1 MLGVEVNFM
10 HRRLDRFGRLARYF
24 VGRRG
29 HHQAAGLAGE
39 RQHRVTQGGHRAG
52 KHSDVVFGYALFL
65 GEQRGQCIHVRV
77 RVTPGGCNRALHRL
91 ASRV

>member
-39 RQHRVTQGGHRAG
+39 RQHRVTQGSHRTG
-52 KHSDVVFGYALFL
+52 KYPDVFFGDALLL
-65 GEQRGQCIHVRV
+65 GKQRGQCIHVRV

>member
-1 MLGVEVNFM
+1 M
-10 HRRLDRFGRLARYF
+10 HRRLDRFRRLARYF

-52 KHSDVVFGYALFL
+52 KYPDVFFGYALLL
-65 GEQRGQCIHVRV
+65 GEQRGQCVHIAV
-77 RVTPGGCNRALHRL
+77 RVTSGRRYRALHRL